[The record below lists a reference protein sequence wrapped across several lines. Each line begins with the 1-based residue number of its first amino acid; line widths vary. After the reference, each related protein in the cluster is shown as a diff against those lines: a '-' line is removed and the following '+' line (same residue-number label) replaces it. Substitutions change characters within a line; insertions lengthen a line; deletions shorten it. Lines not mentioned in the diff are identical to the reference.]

1 VEEELVVQLE
11 VKTLD
16 LLVTIQFFQQ
26 LHQQKVVQQELQLMQ
41 VEIEM
46 VSQVDQVVVEVVVVE
61 QAAQVIRLQ

>member
-1 VEEELVVQLE
+1 MVQLE
-11 VKTLD
+11 VKTLE

-26 LHQQKVVQQELQLMQ
+26 LHQQKVVQLELQLMQ

-61 QAAQVIRLQ
+61 QAAQGIRLQ

>member
-1 VEEELVVQLE
+1 MVQLE
-11 VKTLD
+11 VKTLE

>member
-1 VEEELVVQLE
+1 MVQLE
-11 VKTLD
+11 VKTLE

-61 QAAQVIRLQ
+61 QAEQVILLQ